1 MKGMSIRLKITLW
14 FTLVLLIVVFF
25 TYLVVWSVNSQ
36 VIQKTIRDNLIRTVE
51 NHVDELEFYTTD
63 GNIDSNQKT
72 EYAIRF
78 QDGYLEVDDDFLEE
92 VNEVYTGLYSKDRTL
107 IYGENPIPK
116 ATSEQ
121 EFADSLIQ
129 KIMADGTLYY
139 IFDRKLTLNGL
150 EGLWLRGIVSEYQGS
165 IQMSAITRLSLILLP
180 ALVLLAVI
188 GGYLLAGRL
197 MRPIRKISDAA
208 SQISKG
214 GDLKKR
220 IVIGEGTDEL
230 HQLADR
236 FNEMFERLEE
246 AFETERQFTFDAS
259 HELRTPVSVIAA
271 QCEYTLERTR
281 SNEEYEEALQTIQRQ
296 GRKMSR
302 LINDML
308 DITRLENRADSY
320 IQEAVDLT
328 QLVTSVCADMA
339 LIQERG
345 ITLGWEVQENI
356 IYKGNPVLLTRL
368 LTNLVSNAYRY
379 GKEQGH
385 IQVTLRRKE
394 KEIEFAVSDDG
405 IGIAIEE
412 QQKIFRRFYQADQ
425 SRSNS
430 GTGLGLSMVYEI
442 AQIHGGEIDVESTL
456 GQGSTFVFRLYE

>member
-1 MKGMSIRLKITLW
+1 
-14 FTLVLLIVVFF
+14 
-25 TYLVVWSVNSQ
+25 
-36 VIQKTIRDNLIRTVE
+36 
-51 NHVDELEFYTTD
+51 
-63 GNIDSNQKT
+63 
-72 EYAIRF
+72 
-78 QDGYLEVDDDFLEE
+78 
-92 VNEVYTGLYSKDRTL
+92 
-107 IYGENPIPK
+107 
-116 ATSEQ
+116 
-121 EFADSLIQ
+121 
-129 KIMADGTLYY
+129 
-139 IFDRKLTLNGL
+139 
-150 EGLWLRGIVSEYQGS
+150 
-165 IQMSAITRLSLILLP
+165 
-180 ALVLLAVI
+180 
-188 GGYLLAGRL
+188 
-197 MRPIRKISDAA
+197 
-208 SQISKG
+208 
-214 GDLKKR
+214 
-220 IVIGEGTDEL
+220 
-230 HQLADR
+230 
-236 FNEMFERLEE
+236 MFERLED

-308 DITRLENRADSY
+308 DITRLEIRADSY

-379 GKEQGH
+379 GKEHGH

-394 KEIEFAVSDDG
+394 KEIELAVSDDG

>member
-92 VNEVYTGLYSKDRTL
+92 VNEVYTGLYSEDRTL

-281 SNEEYEEALQTIQRQ
+281 SNEEYEEAMQTIQRQ

-356 IYKGNPVLLTRL
+356 IYNGNPVLLTRL

-379 GKEQGH
+379 GKEHGH

-394 KEIEFAVSDDG
+394 KEIELAVSDDG

>member
-92 VNEVYTGLYSKDRTL
+92 VNEVYTGLYSEDRTL

-281 SNEEYEEALQTIQRQ
+281 SNEEYEEAMQTIQRQ

-394 KEIEFAVSDDG
+394 KEIELAVSDDG